1 MYNFIMAE
9 EKKEEKKYKILIVDD
24 DDFLVDMYST
34 KFGVSGVETQVFK
47 SGEQILDYLRGEGK
61 GDLLLLD
68 IVIPVMSGI
77 EILAEIRKEKLLPNA
92 PVVMLTN
99 QNDEKDISEAKK
111 LGVAGYIVKSSA
123 TPSEVVEEV
132 LKIIKNS

>member
-1 MYNFIMAE
+1 MAE
-9 EKKEEKKYKILIVDD
+9 EKNEDKKYKILIVDD

-34 KFGVSGVETQVFK
+34 KFGLSGVETQAFK

-77 EILAEIRKEKLLPNA
+77 EILAEIRKEKLIPNA

-132 LKIIKNS
+132 LKIIKNA